1 MIKKDLPDSS
11 TLRPHTATKGPVKKL
26 GDAKQSVD
34 EKRFAN
40 PDAMLDKDGDPND
53 TIDQRLND
61 VSNPPGSRSA
71 TSI

>member
-11 TLRPHTATKGPVKKL
+11 TLRPHTTTKGLVKKL

-34 EKRFAN
+34 DKRFAN

>member
-11 TLRPHTATKGPVKKL
+11 TLKPHTTTKGPVKKL
-26 GDAKQSVD
+26 GDANQSVD
-34 EKRFAN
+34 DKRFAN

-53 TIDQRLND
+53 TIDKRLED
-61 VSNPPGSRSA
+61 ITNPPVNRSA

>member
-26 GDAKQSVD
+26 GDSKQTVD
-34 EKRFAN
+34 DKRFAN
-40 PDAMLDKDGDPND
+40 PDAMVDKDGDPND
-53 TIDQRLND
+53 EIDQRLND
-61 VSNPPGSRSA
+61 VANPPGSRSA

>member
-11 TLRPHTATKGPVKKL
+11 TLRPHAAPKGPVTKK
-26 GDAKQSVD
+26 GDDRQSTD
-34 EKRFAN
+34 DKRFAN

-53 TIDQRLND
+53 TIDKRLND
-61 VSNPPGSRSA
+61 VANPPGSRSA